1 MADGGRAKKGVGS
14 FWGYFKSSPNI
25 QTKVF
30 NFWTMRYEGE
40 IDGTAIFS
48 YLLNPSLE
56 SVVGQ
61 VVSGCVGFDSVL
73 LLTKKIDQNFFALL
87 N

>member
-1 MADGGRAKKGVGS
+1 
-14 FWGYFKSSPNI
+14 
-25 QTKVF
+25 
-30 NFWTMRYEGE
+30 MRYEGE
-40 IDGTAIFS
+40 IDGSAIFS

-61 VVSGCVGFDSVL
+61 VVSGRVGFDSVL

-87 N
+87 NGKFLMIAKNPIFMSMLIASSPVLNLV

>member
-1 MADGGRAKKGVGS
+1 
-14 FWGYFKSSPNI
+14 
-25 QTKVF
+25 
-30 NFWTMRYEGE
+30 MRYEGE
-40 IDGTAIFS
+40 INGTAIFS

>member
-1 MADGGRAKKGVGS
+1 MLVFFDVLLLLSKTFGVL
-14 FWGYFKSSPNI
+14 I
-25 QTKVF
+25 
-30 NFWTMRYEGE
+30 
-40 IDGTAIFS
+40 
-48 YLLNPSLE
+48 LNPSFE

>member
-1 MADGGRAKKGVGS
+1 
-14 FWGYFKSSPNI
+14 
-25 QTKVF
+25 
-30 NFWTMRYEGE
+30 MRYEGE

-73 LLTKKIDQNFFALL
+73 LLTKKIDQNLSSDTVIDPQNDIKTDPPA
-87 N
+87 

>member
-1 MADGGRAKKGVGS
+1 ML
-14 FWGYFKSSPNI
+14 

-30 NFWTMRYEGE
+30 NFWTVRYEGE
-40 IDGTAIFS
+40 IEGSAIFS

-56 SVVGQ
+56 GVVGQ
-61 VVSGCVGFDSVL
+61 VVSGCVGDDSVFP
-73 LLTKKIDQNFFALL
+73 LTKKIDQNFFALL

>member
-1 MADGGRAKKGVGS
+1 MMLELPLKRYLKSVSMPAKVVLNQAVSMDAKPLFLCVQNMVPMLA
-14 FWGYFKSSPNI
+14 KSH
-25 QTKVF
+25 
-30 NFWTMRYEGE
+30 
-40 IDGTAIFS
+40 
-48 YLLNPSLE
+48 PSLE

>member
-1 MADGGRAKKGVGS
+1 
-14 FWGYFKSSPNI
+14 
-25 QTKVF
+25 
-30 NFWTMRYEGE
+30 MRYEGE

-61 VVSGCVGFDSVL
+61 VVSGCVWL
-73 LLTKKIDQNFFALL
+73 LPMSTRLL
-87 N
+87 A